1 MNESLALDNNVKGL
15 SSFGNTVSIIRVL
28 LAVVLCV
35 FSLYTAF
42 FGVFPDVLQQ
52 GVHISIVLALVY
64 TLPIVSSK
72 SASLFGNS
80 INLIFAIIAFSL
92 FFYHVVFYEAVAG
105 RWGALTGPE
114 FWMGI
119 FAVIALLEA
128 TRRAI
133 GLPMVILVSA
143 FILYAFIGPWLPDL
157 LSHRGYSAERVIG
170 QLYLGGGGI
179 FGTPLMVSSTF
190 VILIVIFGAVL
201 EKSGASGALMDI
213 ATGATGRT
221 RGGPAKASV
230 VGSSLMGTIS
240 GTAVANVLTTGTISI
255 PLMIRNGYRPHIAG
269 AVEAVASTGGQL
281 MPPVMG
287 AAAFI
292 MSEITA
298 IPYLDIALSALI
310 PSLIYYVV
318 LFSVVHLEAVKKGI
332 QPLAEDE
339 VPSVSK
345 TFLRSGHLLLGIPAL
360 VIMLFQGYSIMYA
373 SFWAIVV
380 ALITSFLRRDTRVGP
395 SRLVKVCVAAGEA
408 IIPVAVACASA
419 GIVIGII
426 TLTGVGLKFS
436 SLIITLSG
444 GNLFFALLLT
454 MLASLVLGMGLPTA
468 AAYILVATLVAPA
481 LVDMGVTLLAAHMFV
496 FYSAMLSAITPPVAL
511 AAYAAASIAKANP
524 LRIAVTASFFGIAAF
539 VVPYAIVVRP
549 ALLGEGSFMV
559 VATAVVSAITAGVA
573 LAAMVQGY
581 LLGTL
586 AWYQRIILGAA
597 SLLMLLGNIYWFA
610 LGLGLAALVIFIQI
624 VSNRNKLDT
633 NTLISKD

>member
-1 MNESLALDNNVKGL
+1 MKATLISNVSRIRVVLAL
-15 SSFGNTVSIIRVL
+15 
-28 LAVVLCV
+28 ALCV
-35 FSLYTAF
+35 FSIYTAF
-42 FGVFPDVLQQ
+42 FGVLPDVLQQ
-52 GVHISIVLALVY
+52 GVHLSLVLALVF
-64 TLPIVSSK
+64 TLSVVTSTSS
-72 SASLFGNS
+72 SLRRYVFD
-80 INLIFAIIAFSL
+80 LALAVIAFSM
-92 FFYHVVFYEAVAG
+92 FFYHVVFYDEVAG
-105 RWGALTGPE
+105 RWGELTEAE

-119 FAVIALLEA
+119 VAVITLLEA

-133 GLPMVILVSA
+133 GLPMVILVTA
-143 FILYAFIGPWLPDL
+143 FIVYAFVGPWLPDL
-157 LSHRGYSAERVIG
+157 ISHRGYSQDRVLA

-255 PLMIRNGYRPHIAG
+255 PLMIRNGYRPRVAG

-292 MSEITA
+292 MSEITG
-298 IPYLDIALSALI
+298 IPYLDIALAALI

-318 LFSVVHLEAVKKGI
+318 LFAVVHLEAVKNGI
-332 QPLAEDE
+332 LALPEED

-345 TFLRSGHLLLGIPAL
+345 TFIKSGHLLLGIPAL
-360 VIMLFQGYSIMYA
+360 VIMLYQGYSIMYA

-380 ALITSFLRRDTRVGP
+380 ALISCFLRRSSWITP
-395 SRLVKVCVAAGEA
+395 SQLVKVCIAAGEA

-444 GNLFFALLLT
+444 GNLYAALLLT
-454 MLASLVLGMGLPTA
+454 MLASLILGMGLPTA

-481 LVDMGVTLLAAHMFV
+481 LVDMGVSLIGAHLFV
-496 FYSAMLSAITPPVAL
+496 FYSAMLSSITPPVAL

-539 VVPYAIVVRP
+539 VVPYAIVIRP
-549 ALLGEGSFMV
+549 ALLGEGTVFV
-559 VATAVVSAITAGVA
+559 VGAAIISAITAGIA

-581 LLGTL
+581 LLAPL
-586 AWYQRIILGAA
+586 AWYQRIILGGA
-597 SLLMLLGNIYWFA
+597 SLLMLLGNLYWFA
-610 LGLGLAALVIFIQI
+610 LGLVLSGLI
-624 VSNRNKLDT
+624 VFFQWILNGRKFDIDT
-633 NTLISKD
+633 SISKG